1 MELSYYL
8 TFHVLYFYA
17 RYLYIPLVSAERAWS
32 LAMQLKQ
39 ESNTEPRKKFHV
51 MQRLKKAVK
60 FAEELETLA
69 QSDKFDARSKL
80 EAQVSHLDKCDA
92 IKQNESEVEKCLFF

>member
-1 MELSYYL
+1 MLIIIIIIIKWSGPCHL
-8 TFHVLYFYA
+8 TMHVLYLPT

-60 FAEELETLA
+60 FAEELEALA

-80 EAQVSHLDKCDA
+80 EAQVSHHDKWYLA
-92 IKQNESEVEKCLFF
+92 